1 MKWEEIGVNDP
12 RYKAKNFLKTVS
24 RLQKRIRAVTGEY
37 MRFVDI
43 SEYKG
48 DSDLLCEGIW
58 LELLSKPVGEVCAA
72 AVEEWKENAT

>member
-1 MKWEEIGVNDP
+1 MTAQN
-12 RYKAKNFLKTVS
+12 YKTKKLLTTVK
-24 RLQKRIRAVTGEY
+24 RLQKRIRTVTGEY

-58 LELLSKPVGEVCAA
+58 LELLCKPVGEVCDE
-72 AVEEWKENAT
+72 AVEEWKENEN